1 MCDIN
6 IEDYSEKSF
15 AVFGDT
21 KKFKDDLKNL
31 GGKFNSN
38 LKGKA
43 GWIFYLSNKIKVQE
57 FIDSKKDDLFS
68 IQNFK
73 KILFDDN
80 ISNDEKIIILK
91 KLLK

>member
-1 MCDIN
+1 MYDIN

-21 KKFKDDLKNL
+21 KKFKDDLKML

-43 GWIFYLSNKIKVQE
+43 GWIFSLSNKNKVQE
-57 FIDSKKDDLFS
+57 FFDSKKDNLFLFE
-68 IQNFK
+68 NFK
-73 KILFDDN
+73 KILFDEN
-80 ISNDEKIIILK
+80 ISNDEKIINLK
-91 KLLK
+91 KLVK